1 MEVGDSASS
10 WASGSLWA
18 QTLASPGPLTGWAES
33 GLPVQPTGRGM
44 GHRGLGAKPHADTSK
59 LREPPQPQGIIF
71 GLRWSSLLPPSP
83 LTAGY
88 SLDPV
93 LAQAQSSLLI
103 PEEPMWEGESQYG
116 GPGSLG
122 WPLRGPLPRQPLPR
136 PPETLKCAE
145 PFEREIAQ
153 DSWQATSLLHG
164 LAHLGSLPGSAPPF
178 WVSLPPSSDLSGLR
192 GPIATKER
200 EDRFLQDLHTQ
211 AKGVGG
217 SRAKRSSQLVLAGP
231 GVEDFVLQ
239 PPWNL
244 DSHCGLHLWG

>member
-1 MEVGDSASS
+1 MGRRESIRRARQ
-10 WASGSLWA
+10 LR
-18 QTLASPGPLTGWAES
+18 LATERAPSKTAPPATPRG
-33 GLPVQPTGRGM
+33 VQ
-44 GHRGLGAKPHADTSK
+44 
-59 LREPPQPQGIIF
+59 
-71 GLRWSSLLPPSP
+71 
-83 LTAGY
+83 
-88 SLDPV
+88 
-93 LAQAQSSLLI
+93 
-103 PEEPMWEGESQYG
+103 
-116 GPGSLG
+116 
-122 WPLRGPLPRQPLPR
+122 
-136 PPETLKCAE
+136 TLKCAE